1 MLSLLV
7 QIDSSKWMS
16 NVLSET
22 KPIDSLYTIFNV
34 HRDISFVTQALSREG
49 NGLLVRPFRF
59 QNKKTKRKK
68 GKNESEKINCYK
80 YKSYLGPFQVFSSV
94 IDCKLYPREHISGL
108 ELENIWKIFHLLVIG
123 RSGPSPP
130 QLSPSPGAA
139 AINER
144 SSFPGWYARPIRRPT
159 FIKEARGSRVS
170 FVQHRHP
177 GIVTSPGRWSSA
189 RKPVPSST
197 GFLCRLSPF
206 YEDTKRSWTPL
217 SAFRAACTVF
227 GIAVELILE
236 AGPDLFPRSIFEMWE
251 EGGESTRFEEKKKH
265 EEKKVIS
272 NFSCSLFRCR
282 EKLKLEKF

>member
-1 MLSLLV
+1 MDV
-7 QIDSSKWMS
+7 QCSIWNETYRPSVHDIQRPPWYKFRDASVIARRKWSARSS
-16 NVLSET
+16 
-22 KPIDSLYTIFNV
+22 
-34 HRDISFVTQALSREG
+34 ISIPKQE
-49 NGLLVRPFRF
+49 NE
-59 QNKKTKRKK
+59 KKE
-68 GKNESEKINCYK
+68 KNESEKINCYK
-80 YKSYLGPFQVFSSV
+80 CKSYLGPFQVFSSV

-251 EGGESTRFEEKKKH
+251 EDGERIDPLWRKKKARRK
-265 EEKKVIS
+265 ESDLEFFVLA
-272 NFSCSLFRCR
+272 FSL
-282 EKLKLEKF
+282 